1 MKHIL
6 GLSILLI
13 LLWSCSGSNTRNPEK
28 KPAKKELPVLTTET
42 ISEFEFTSQ
51 TGNVITRDSLL
62 GKICVADFFF
72 TTCPTICP
80 LMKSQ
85 MIRVYE
91 KYKTRSDFRIISHTI
106 DPEHDNVEVL
116 KAFSDKLEVD
126 PRFWYFVTGNKDSI
140 YTMAERYMVSASA
153 DPGAPGGFIHSGA
166 FILLDKKGLIRG
178 YYDGTKEQAVDSLIT
193 DIGYLLNENSN

>member
-1 MKHIL
+1 MKYL
-6 GLSILLI
+6 VGLSILFF
-13 LLWSCSGSNTRNPEK
+13 WSCSGSNPGNIEK
-28 KPAKKELPVLTTET
+28 KQATKEIPVLTTET
-42 ISEFEFTSQ
+42 ISEFEFINQ
-51 TGNVITRDSLL
+51 TGNVITRDSLI

-80 LMKSQ
+80 VMKSQ

-91 KYKTRSDFRIISHTI
+91 KYKARSDFRIISHTI

-166 FILLDKKGLIRG
+166 FILLDKNGLVRG
-178 YYDGTKEQAVDSLIT
+178 YYDGTKEQAVDSLII